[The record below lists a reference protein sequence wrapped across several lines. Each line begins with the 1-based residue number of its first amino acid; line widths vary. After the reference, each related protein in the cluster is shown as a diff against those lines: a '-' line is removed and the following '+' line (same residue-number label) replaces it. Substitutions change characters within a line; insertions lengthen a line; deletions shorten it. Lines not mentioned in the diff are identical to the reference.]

1 MKITIFA
8 FFLSLN
14 LAFTMSHSLHAQ
26 TDSTLEVHGK
36 ILGNIH
42 FYTTDR
48 LCNIYL
54 INDNY
59 EVVKY
64 TPSGQETY
72 RYSNT
77 RLDRPTFID
86 ATDPFNILVF
96 YPDYQT
102 IILLDRTMTHT
113 ATLNFS
119 DFDFFNVNAVAFSSD
134 NKLWVYDEL
143 NFRLKK
149 IDRNGKTIQESD
161 DLSLLLDSDF
171 KPNFL
176 VERELKVFV
185 NDPNVGILVFDA
197 FGQYVKRL
205 DFRGLADFQV
215 SRNLLIF
222 RDEKN
227 EAQIF
232 HLNSLLTSPTN
243 LPSNVPSGK
252 IQYQT
257 GFLYAQDEEG
267 VFIFRL

>member
-1 MKITIFA
+1 MRITIFA
-8 FFLSLN
+8 FFLSLF
-14 LAFTMSHSLHAQ
+14 FTMSHSLHAQ
-26 TDSTLEVHGK
+26 TDSITAVYSK
-36 ILGNIH
+36 ILGKTY

-48 LCNIYL
+48 LCNVYL

-59 EVVKY
+59 EIVKY
-64 TPSGQETY
+64 TPDGKETY

-86 ATDPFNILVF
+86 ATDPFNIMIF

-161 DLSLLLDSDF
+161 DLSLLLYSDF
-171 KPNFL
+171 KPNFI
-176 VERELKVFV
+176 VERAQKVFV
-185 NDPNVGILVFDA
+185 NDPEVGILVFDA
-197 FGQYVKRL
+197 FGQYVKTL
-205 DFRGLADFQV
+205 DFKGLTDFQI

-222 RDEKN
+222 RDEKD

-232 HLNSLLTSPTN
+232 QLSSLLTTPIS
-243 LPSNVPSGK
+243 LPALVPAGK

-257 GFLYAQDEEG
+257 GFLYAQSEEG

>member
-1 MKITIFA
+1 MRITIIA
-8 FFLSLN
+8 FFLSMS
-14 LAFTMSHSLHAQ
+14 FFCSMSHSLNAQ
-26 TDSTLEVHGK
+26 IDSLQEVHSE
-36 ILGNIH
+36 ILGKVN
-42 FYTTDR
+42 FYTTDK
-48 LCNIYL
+48 LSNIYL
-54 INDNY
+54 INENY
-59 EVVKY
+59 EILKY
-64 TPSGQETY
+64 TSEGKESY

-119 DFDFFNVNAVAFSSD
+119 DFNFFDVNAVAFSGD

-149 IDRNGKTIQESD
+149 VDRNGKTIQESD
-161 DLSLLLDSDF
+161 DLSLKLDSDF
-171 KPNFL
+171 KPNFI
-176 VERELKVFV
+176 VEREQTVFV

-205 DFRGLADFQV
+205 NFKGLTDFQV

-222 RDEKN
+222 RDENN
-227 EAQIF
+227 EAQLF
-232 HLNSLLTSPTN
+232 HLNSLLTSPAN

-257 GFLYAQDEEG
+257 GFLYAQGENG
-267 VFIFRL
+267 VFVFKL

>member
-1 MKITIFA
+1 MRITIIA
-8 FFLSLN
+8 FFLSWISFFAVN
-14 LAFTMSHSLHAQ
+14 STLHAQ
-26 TDSTLEVHGK
+26 ADSTQEIHSK
-36 ILGNIH
+36 ILGKFH
-42 FYTTDR
+42 FYTTDK

-54 INDNY
+54 IDANY
-59 EVVKY
+59 EILKY
-64 TPSGQETY
+64 TPEGKETF
-72 RYSNT
+72 RYNNN

-119 DFDFFNVNAVAFSSD
+119 DFDFFNVNAVAFSGD

-149 IDRNGKTIQESD
+149 IDRNGKHIQVSD
-161 DLSLLLDSDF
+161 DLSLLLDTDF
-171 KPNFL
+171 KPNFI

-185 NDPNVGILVFDA
+185 NDPDVGILVFDA
-197 FGQYVKRL
+197 FGQYVKKL
-205 DFRGLADFQV
+205 DFKGLSDFQV

-222 RDEKN
+222 RDKN
-227 EAQIF
+227 NKVQIF
-232 HLNSLLTSPTN
+232 HLDSLLTSPAR
-243 LPSNVPSGK
+243 LSESIPVGK

-257 GFLYAQDEEG
+257 GFLYAQDETG
-267 VFIFRL
+267 LSIFRL

>member
-1 MKITIFA
+1 MRITIVA
-8 FFLSLN
+8 FFLSWILF
-14 LAFTMSHSLHAQ
+14 FTMSHSLQAQ
-26 TDSTLEVHGK
+26 VDSNTVIHGK
-36 ILGNIH
+36 ILGKTH

-54 INDNY
+54 INENY
-59 EVVKY
+59 EILKY
-64 TPSGQETY
+64 TPDGKESY

-77 RLDRPTFID
+77 RLDRPNFID

-149 IDRNGKTIQESD
+149 INRNGKILQESD

-171 KPNFL
+171 KPNFI
-176 VERELKVFV
+176 VEREQKVFV
-185 NDPNVGILVFDA
+185 NDPDLGILVFDA

-205 DFRGLADFQV
+205 DFKGLTDFQV

-222 RDEKN
+222 RDEEN
-227 EAQIF
+227 AAQIF
-232 HLNSLLTSPTN
+232 HLNSLLTSPAN
-243 LPSNVPSGK
+243 ISESIPSGK

-257 GFLYAQDEEG
+257 GFLYAQGEEG
-267 VFIFRL
+267 VFIFKL

>member
-1 MKITIFA
+1 MKITIVA

-14 LAFTMSHSLHAQ
+14 LFCSFNVSLNAQ
-26 TDSTLEVHGK
+26 VDSIQEVYAQ
-36 ILGNIH
+36 ILGKAH

-54 INDNY
+54 IDNNY
-59 EVVKY
+59 EMVKY
-64 TPSGQETY
+64 TPDGKETY
-72 RYSNT
+72 RYNNN
-77 RLDRPTFID
+77 RLDRPSFID

-149 IDRNGKTIQESD
+149 IDRNGKLIQESD
-161 DLSLLLDSDF
+161 DLGLLLDADF
-171 KPNFL
+171 KPNFI
-176 VERELKVFV
+176 VEREQKVFV
-185 NDPNVGILVFDA
+185 NDPEVGILVFDA

-205 DFRGLADFQV
+205 DFKGLTDFQV

-222 RDEKN
+222 RDEN
-227 EAQIF
+227 EEVQIF
-232 HLNSLLTSPTN
+232 HLNSLLTSPADIS
-243 LPSNVPSGK
+243 PNVPKGK

-257 GFLYAQDEEG
+257 GFLYAQNEEG
-267 VFIFRL
+267 VFVFKL

>member
-1 MKITIFA
+1 MRITIIA
-8 FFLSLN
+8 FFLSL
-14 LAFTMSHSLHAQ
+14 FFMTSHSMSAQ
-26 TDSTLEVHGK
+26 VDSIQEVHGK
-36 ILGNIH
+36 ILGKAH

-59 EVVKY
+59 EILKY
-64 TPSGQETY
+64 TPEGIESY
-72 RYSNT
+72 RYSNN

-119 DFDFFNVNAVAFSSD
+119 DFDFFDVNAVAFSSD

-149 IDRNGKTIQESD
+149 IDRNGKTLQESD

-171 KPNFL
+171 KPNFI

-185 NDPNVGILVFDA
+185 NDPDIGILVFDA

-205 DFRGLADFQV
+205 DFRGLTDFQV

-222 RDEKN
+222 RDEDKK
-227 EAQIF
+227 AQIF
-232 HLNSLLTSPTN
+232 HLSSLLTSPAK
-243 LPSNVPSGK
+243 LLSNVPTGK

-267 VFIFRL
+267 VFVFKL

>member
-1 MKITIFA
+1 MKIMTAA
-8 FFLSLN
+8 FFLSL
-14 LAFTMSHSLHAQ
+14 FSVMSLSLQSQ
-26 TDSTLEVHGK
+26 TDSLAVVYGEIFGK
-36 ILGNIH
+36 TH

-54 INDNY
+54 IDDNY
-59 EVVKY
+59 EILKY
-64 TPSGQETY
+64 TPEGKESY

-149 IDRNGKTIQESD
+149 MDRNGKVIQESD

-171 KPNFL
+171 KPNFI
-176 VERELKVFV
+176 VEREQKVFV
-185 NDPNVGILVFDA
+185 NDPDVGILVFDA

-205 DFRGLADFQV
+205 DFKGLTDFQV

-222 RDEKN
+222 RDEDN
-227 EAQIF
+227 IAQIF
-232 HLNSLLTSPTN
+232 HLNSLLTTPAGLST
-243 LPSNVPSGK
+243 NVPLGK

-257 GFLYAQDEEG
+257 GFLYAQSEEG
-267 VFIFRL
+267 VFVFKL